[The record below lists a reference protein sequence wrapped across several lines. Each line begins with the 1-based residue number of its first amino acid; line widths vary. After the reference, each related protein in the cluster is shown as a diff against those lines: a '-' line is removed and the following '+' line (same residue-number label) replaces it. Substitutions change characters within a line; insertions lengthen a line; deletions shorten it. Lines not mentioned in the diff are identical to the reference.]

1 MSMTSILFLFL
12 FLPAAL
18 AVYYLTPG
26 RAREAVLLA
35 VSLIFYAFGCPEYIF
50 LFIAAIVITVVLG
63 RLINRAKTKTA
74 KRTFLILG
82 ILLNAGLLIYY
93 KYTDFA
99 LTTWG
104 TVTQT
109 EIRLKNLALPLGIS
123 FFTFKA
129 ISYLADVYKG
139 TAKLEK
145 NPLRDALYLS
155 FFPQVQSGPLSR
167 YNDLNTRDPKQEPKR
182 DPKQEPKCDPRRDPK
197 LFAEGVFRFLTGFCK
212 KVLIADVLSKVT
224 AEIFAAPPE
233 TASMSFAWLGAVCF
247 SLRLLFDFAGYS
259 DMAIGISNMFGWRCP
274 ENFDYPY
281 MTESVSKFW
290 RRWHITLGAWFRDYV
305 YIPLGGSRTNS
316 KSRVYFNLL
325 IVWLLTGI
333 WHGAAWNF
341 VVWGLG
347 YFAAIAFER
356 LTNLPGRI
364 KSKWGRA
371 VYRILTLLFINFQ
384 WVLFNAKDLTSGLRY
399 IKQMLIPS
407 PNALADA
414 RALFLLKD
422 YWFFILVAVI
432 LCFPLIPRLHQ
443 KLKSRKTA
451 RTVFEAALALVLL
464 AGFAWS
470 VSLVVA
476 GLNNPFAYANF

>member
-1 MSMTSILFLFL
+1 MSMTSMLFLFL

-26 RAREAVLLA
+26 RAKEVVLLA
-35 VSLIFYAFGCPEYIF
+35 VSIAFYAFGCPEYIF
-50 LFIAAIVITVVLG
+50 LFIAAIAVTVVLG
-63 RLINRAKTKTA
+63 RLMNRAKTKTE

-104 TVTQT
+104 RITQT

-139 TAKLEK
+139 TAKLAK

-155 FFPQVQSGPLSR
+155 FFPQIQSGPLSR
-167 YNDLNTRDPKQEPKR
+167 YNDLNTRDPKQEPK
-182 DPKQEPKCDPRRDPK
+182 CDPRRDPK
-197 LFAEGVFRFLTGFCK
+197 LFADGVFRFLAGFCK

-224 AEIFAAPPE
+224 AEIFVAPPE
-233 TASMSFAWLGAVCF
+233 SSSMLYAWLGAVCF
-247 SLRLLFDFAGYS
+247 SLQLFFDFAGYS

-274 ENFDYPY
+274 ENFNYPY

-305 YIPLGGSRTNS
+305 YIPLGGSRTKS
-316 KSRVYFNLL
+316 GSRVYFNLL
-325 IVWLLTGI
+325 VVWLLTGI

-347 YFAAIAFER
+347 YFAVIAFER
-356 LTNLPGRI
+356 LTNLPRRLR
-364 KSKWGRA
+364 SKWGR
-371 VYRILTLLFINFQ
+371 VIYRILTLLFINFQ

-399 IKQMLIPS
+399 IKQMIIPS
-407 PNALADA
+407 PNALAHA

-422 YWFFILVAVI
+422 YGFFILAAII
-432 LCFPLIPRLHQ
+432 LCFPLIPWIHQ

>member
-104 TVTQT
+104 SITQT
-109 EIRLKNLALPLGIS
+109 EIPLQNLALPLGIS

-129 ISYLADVYKG
+129 ISYLTDVYKG
-139 TAKLEK
+139 TAKLDK

-167 YNDLNTRDPKQEPKR
+167 YNDLNT
-182 DPKQEPKCDPRRDPK
+182 RDPK

-305 YIPLGGSRTNS
+305 YIPLGGSRS
-316 KSRVYFNLL
+316 KSKSHVYFNLL
-325 IVWLLTGI
+325 VVWLLTGI

-347 YFAAIAFER
+347 YFAVIAFER
-356 LTNLPGRI
+356 LTNLPGRLR
-364 KSKWGRA
+364 SKWGRA